1 MDNVVL
7 NIISYSEV
15 REVLLHSLV
24 YPDLFTEQTWK
35 LLCKKLFSSVW
46 SDYKHVSNNPR
57 RRFVEIAYRKGL
69 QPSGLSLYS
78 GKYLLLFTMFSRN
91 LQKLRETAKQFP
103 QEASALYRELSA
115 KNNNLFFR
123 RELLTIAEELDI
135 PHRYLEH
142 VATAEE
148 KRDFLAPSFSV
159 AARLLINGDEA
170 SLKILKDLFF
180 HDNPRVNTLTLSEL
194 VLEDKNSVFTWL
206 RAYSFSKD
214 DNMIRELLKSCQLNF
229 TLDMVLQNLYT
240 VNNISLAK
248 EIEKERDDAL
258 SFHDELECLTNYY
271 LYSGDDKG
279 FYQSLLKIL
288 ENKRPYIKE
297 THIIFEVEL
306 YEVRELLEEKV
317 VRVKCKRSSSKVETP
332 RVSS

>member
-35 LLCKKLFSSVW
+35 SLCKKLFSTVW
-46 SDYKHVSNNPR
+46 SDYKYISNPR

-78 GKYLLLFTMFSRN
+78 GKYILLFTMFCRN

-115 KNNNLFFR
+115 KNNFFFR
-123 RELLTIAEELDI
+123 RELLTVAGEESILRLCTEDVAEAEERSDSLT
-135 PHRYLEH
+135 PNFR
-142 VATAEE
+142 
-148 KRDFLAPSFSV
+148 V
-159 AARLLINGDEA
+159 AARLLINGDET
-170 SLKILKDLFF
+170 SLRILKDLFF
-180 HDNPRVNTLTLSEL
+180 HENPRVNTLTLSEL
-194 VLEDKNSVFTWL
+194 VLEDRNNVFNWL

-214 DNMIRELLKSCQLNF
+214 DNMIRELLKSRRLNF
-229 TLDMVLQNLYT
+229 TLDTVLQNLYT

-248 EIEKERDDAL
+248 EIEKERDYSL

-279 FYQSLLKIL
+279 FYQSLLKVL

-306 YEVRELLEEKV
+306 YEIRELLEKKV
-317 VRVKCKRSSSKVETP
+317 VRVKCKRLSSKVMLQGNIN
-332 RVSS
+332 